1 MQILWICKRYYTNKD
16 LVLDHFGRLYHFPIE
31 LGNQG
36 FSSEVIAVDYFGRN
50 IVEYKEDNTHF
61 RTLPVMSFR
70 LIHAWQAIHRYM
82 HESRPDIVIASGDT
96 HFGWLG
102 LRLAKQHGLPFV
114 FDIYDDYRTF
124 GTSRL
129 PGMKQLFLR
138 LVKNSDAIVC
148 SSQNLAHALD
158 SYAKRAYV
166 IGNGVDTELFRQTDQ
181 LKARTALGIP
191 ADAPV
196 IGYFGA
202 LQREFGVETLLEA
215 CALLKHKLPGLRLLL
230 AGHNRLGAQL
240 VHDFVDYRGNVPQI
254 LIPQLIS
261 ACNVVTMP
269 YHRGPQ
275 VDMSNPCKLAEYL
288 ACNTPIVATRVTD
301 LPILLA
307 QCPKGLCEPGDT
319 ASLAAAI
326 LDQLQT
332 PCIVKFPQEFT
343 WQSLAK
349 KLGDG
354 LRAIL

>member
-61 RTLPVMSFR
+61 RTLPVLSFR
-70 LIHAWQAIHRYM
+70 LIHAWQAFHRYM

-240 VHDFVDYRGNVPQI
+240 VHPRPGP
-254 LIPQLIS
+254 S
-261 ACNVVTMP
+261 AASAASGP
-269 YHRGPQ
+269 SGPSGPQ
-275 VDMSNPCKLAEYL
+275 DSHDRP
-288 ACNTPIVATRVTD
+288 
-301 LPILLA
+301 
-307 QCPKGLCEPGDT
+307 
-319 ASLAAAI
+319 
-326 LDQLQT
+326 
-332 PCIVKFPQEFT
+332 
-343 WQSLAK
+343 
-349 KLGDG
+349 
-354 LRAIL
+354 